1 MAFGLGIHFDEITR
15 KYNLFSLVFIASHW
29 HLADTSW
36 VCIDASKLSDNFP
49 QKHEQLH
56 SFVSV
61 IFHARTSPSLYI
73 CQHFMLSI
81 EMYTF
86 VRFIASAV
94 VLNWHAPTRSH
105 YTWLMPN
112 CELIRFYA
120 LVLSVALLLRL
131 LLLLYGLIWMSSIC
145 HSAWL
150 YIYSYIFLYR
160 QIHEYLYP
168 CVRMPAMIQFCGLNS
183 TFYTYL
189 SINRLGEYFIH
200 AFKAAT
206 EITARN
212 TLSLIYDMYF
222 SFDFSRTRNG
232 IHYIQTFATRLEN
245 GHNEISL
252 NDIKK
257 KKKEATTTK
266 KMEKTKQRILGE
278 KKQAIHLVEL
288 KWELFV
294 RYFSYFILF
303 FMFRV
308 CRASNKNTRTHM
320 ERPNE
325 TENDLHTV
333 THIHSRGRRRM
344 GSCTHLK

>member
-1 MAFGLGIHFDEITR
+1 
-15 KYNLFSLVFIASHW
+15 
-29 HLADTSW
+29 
-36 VCIDASKLSDNFP
+36 
-49 QKHEQLH
+49 
-56 SFVSV
+56 
-61 IFHARTSPSLYI
+61 
-73 CQHFMLSI
+73 
-81 EMYTF
+81 
-86 VRFIASAV
+86 
-94 VLNWHAPTRSH
+94 
-105 YTWLMPN
+105 
-112 CELIRFYA
+112 
-120 LVLSVALLLRL
+120 
-131 LLLLYGLIWMSSIC
+131 
-145 HSAWL
+145 
-150 YIYSYIFLYR
+150 
-160 QIHEYLYP
+160 
-168 CVRMPAMIQFCGLNS
+168 MPAMIQFCGLNS

-288 KWELFV
+288 K
-294 RYFSYFILF
+294 
-303 FMFRV
+303 
-308 CRASNKNTRTHM
+308 
-320 ERPNE
+320 
-325 TENDLHTV
+325 
-333 THIHSRGRRRM
+333 
-344 GSCTHLK
+344 